1 MEKYMDSRELMEM
14 KEQLSIL
21 TKKLEKE
28 TIVNEKLMR
37 RATKEKI
44 SKMQRR
50 ALIKGIF
57 IGLCIPYVIG
67 VFHFIG
73 LSLWL
78 CGFTVLILLIA
89 LYCDY
94 RIHRNIHSDEAMYGN
109 LLDVRKKVLRIKQ
122 AYKDWLKFSIP
133 ILTLWL
139 ICFWYE
145 TFQLPDIPKESIFIG
160 SISGGIIGG
169 FIGFLQYKKMQ
180 RSADEI
186 LEQIEEMQA

>member
-1 MEKYMDSRELMEM
+1 MENYMDSRELMEM
-14 KEQLSIL
+14 KEQLAIL

-28 TIVNEKLMR
+28 TIVNDRLMR

-67 VFHFIG
+67 VCHLVG

-89 LYCDY
+89 LYYDY

-133 ILTLWL
+133 ILAIWL
-139 ICFWYE
+139 VCFWYE

-160 SISGGIIGG
+160 TISGGIIGG
-169 FIGFLQYKKMQ
+169 ILGTVQYKKMQ
-180 RSADEI
+180 RDADEI
-186 LEQIEEMQA
+186 LEQIEEMQ

>member
-1 MEKYMDSRELMEM
+1 MENYMDSRELMEM

-50 ALIKGIF
+50 ALIKGIGL
-57 IGLCIPYVIG
+57 GLCIPYVIG
-67 VFHFIG
+67 ICHLVG

-78 CGFTVLILLIA
+78 CGFTVLMLLIA
-89 LYCDY
+89 LYTDY
-94 RIHRNIHSDEAMYGN
+94 RIHRNFHSDEAMYGN

-133 ILTLWL
+133 ILIIWL
-139 ICFWYE
+139 IYFLYE
-145 TFQLPDIPKESIFIG
+145 SFQLPDIPKESIFIG
-160 SISGGIIGG
+160 SIFGGSIGG

-186 LEQIEEMQA
+186 LEQIEEMQW

>member
-21 TKKLEKE
+21 AKKLEKE
-28 TIVNEKLMR
+28 TIVNERLMR

-50 ALIKGIF
+50 ALIKGIGL
-57 IGLCIPYVIG
+57 GLCIPYVIG
-67 VFHFIG
+67 VCQLVG

-89 LYCDY
+89 LYTDY

-109 LLDVRKKVLRIKQ
+109 LLDVQKKVLRIKQ

-133 ILTLWL
+133 ILALWL
-139 ICFWYE
+139 LSFWYE

-186 LEQIEEMQA
+186 LEQIEEMQV

>member
-28 TIVNEKLMR
+28 TIVNERLMR

-50 ALIKGIF
+50 ALIKGVV
-57 IGLCIPYVIG
+57 IGLCIPYTIG
-67 VFHFIG
+67 VCHLVG

-78 CGFTVLILLIA
+78 CGFTVLMLVIA
-89 LYCDY
+89 LYTDY

-109 LLDVRKKVLRIKQ
+109 LLDVQKKVLRIKQ

-139 ICFWYE
+139 IYFWYE

>member
-1 MEKYMDSRELMEM
+1 MDNYMDSRELMEM

-28 TIVNEKLMR
+28 TIVNKRLMR

-50 ALIKGIF
+50 ALIKGVV
-57 IGLCIPYVIG
+57 IGLCIPYTIG
-67 VFHFIG
+67 VCHFFG

-89 LYCDY
+89 LYSDY

-109 LLDVRKKVLRIKQ
+109 LLEVRKKVLRIKQ

-133 ILTLWL
+133 ILALWL
-139 ICFWYE
+139 FSFWYE

-160 SISGGIIGG
+160 SIPGACIGG

>member
-1 MEKYMDSRELMEM
+1 MENYMDSRELMEM

-28 TIVNEKLMR
+28 TIVNDRLMR

-67 VFHFIG
+67 VFQFIG
-73 LSLWL
+73 LSFWL

-133 ILTLWL
+133 ILAIWL
-139 ICFWYE
+139 VCFWYE
-145 TFQLPDIPKESIFIG
+145 TFQLPDIPKESFYIG
-160 SISGGIIGG
+160 SILGGIIGG
-169 FIGFLQYKKMQ
+169 IIGTVQYKKMQ

-186 LEQIEEMQA
+186 LEQIEEMQ

>member
-1 MEKYMDSRELMEM
+1 MENYMDSRELMEM

-28 TIVNEKLMR
+28 TIVNDRLMR

-50 ALIKGIF
+50 ALIKGIV
-57 IGLCIPYVIG
+57 IGLCIPYTIG

-78 CGFTVLILLIA
+78 CGFTVLVLLIA
-89 LYCDY
+89 LYCDS

-133 ILTLWL
+133 ILAIWL
-139 ICFWYE
+139 VCFWYE
-145 TFQLPDIPKESIFIG
+145 TFQLPDIPKESFYIG
-160 SISGGIIGG
+160 SILGGIIGG
-169 FIGFLQYKKMQ
+169 IIGTVQYKKMQ

-186 LEQIEEMQA
+186 LEQIEEMQ

>member
-1 MEKYMDSRELMEM
+1 MENYMDSRELMEM

-28 TIVNEKLMR
+28 TIVNDRLMR

-67 VFHFIG
+67 VCHLVG

-89 LYCDY
+89 LYYDY

-133 ILTLWL
+133 ILAIWL
-139 ICFWYE
+139 VCFWYE
-145 TFQLPDIPKESIFIG
+145 SFQLPDIPKESILIG
-160 SISGGIIGG
+160 TISGGIIGG
-169 FIGFLQYKKMQ
+169 ILGTVQYKKMQ

-186 LEQIEEMQA
+186 LEQIEEMQ

>member
-1 MEKYMDSRELMEM
+1 MEKYMDSRELMEL

-28 TIVNEKLMR
+28 TIVNERLMR

-50 ALIKGIF
+50 ALIKGIV

-67 VFHFIG
+67 VCHLVG
-73 LSLWL
+73 LSLRL
-78 CGFTVLILLIA
+78 CGFTVLMLVIA
-89 LYCDY
+89 LYTDY
-94 RIHRNIHSDEAMYGN
+94 RIHRNFHSDEAMYGN
-109 LLDVRKKVLRIKQ
+109 LLDVRKKVLRIKH

-133 ILTLWL
+133 ILAIWL
-139 ICFWYE
+139 VCFWYE
-145 TFQLPDIPKESIFIG
+145 TFQLPDIPKESILIG
-160 SISGGIIGG
+160 TISGGIIGG

-186 LEQIEEMQA
+186 LEQIEEMQT

>member
-1 MEKYMDSRELMEM
+1 MENFMDSRELMEM

-50 ALIKGIF
+50 ALIKGIGL
-57 IGLCIPYVIG
+57 GLCIPYVIG
-67 VFHFIG
+67 VCHLVG

-78 CGFTVLILLIA
+78 CGFTVLMLLIA
-89 LYCDY
+89 LYTDY
-94 RIHRNIHSDEAMYGN
+94 RIHRNFHSDEAMYGN

-133 ILTLWL
+133 ILIIWL
-139 ICFWYE
+139 IYFLYE
-145 TFQLPDIPKESIFIG
+145 SFQLPDIPKESIFIG
-160 SISGGIIGG
+160 SIFGGSIGG

-186 LEQIEEMQA
+186 LEQIEEMQW

>member
-28 TIVNEKLMR
+28 TIVNDRLMR

-50 ALIKGIF
+50 SLIKGIF

-73 LSLWL
+73 LSFWL

-133 ILTLWL
+133 ILAIWL
-139 ICFWYE
+139 VWFWYE
-145 TFQLPDIPKESIFIG
+145 SFQLPDIPKESFYIG
-160 SISGGIIGG
+160 SILGGIIGG
-169 FIGFLQYKKMQ
+169 IIGTMQYKKMQ

-186 LEQIEEMQA
+186 LEQIEEMQ

>member
-1 MEKYMDSRELMEM
+1 MENYMDSRELMEM
-14 KEQLSIL
+14 KEQLAIL
-21 TKKLEKE
+21 IKKLEKE
-28 TIVNEKLMR
+28 TIVNDRLMR

-67 VFHFIG
+67 VCHLVG

-89 LYCDY
+89 LYYDY

-133 ILTLWL
+133 ILIIWL
-139 ICFWYE
+139 IYFLYE
-145 TFQLPDIPKESIFIG
+145 SFQLPDIPKESIFIG
-160 SISGGIIGG
+160 SIFGGSIGG

-180 RSADEI
+180 RDADEI
-186 LEQIEEMQA
+186 LEQIEEMQ

>member
-1 MEKYMDSRELMEM
+1 MEIYMDSRELMEM

-21 TKKLEKE
+21 TKRLEKE
-28 TIVNEKLMR
+28 TIVNDRLMR

-67 VFHFIG
+67 VCHLVG

-133 ILTLWL
+133 ILALWL
-139 ICFWYE
+139 VWFWYE
-145 TFQLPDIPKESIFIG
+145 TFQLPDIPKESILIG
-160 SISGGIIGG
+160 TIFGGIIGG
-169 FIGFLQYKKMQ
+169 ILGTVQYKKMQ

-186 LEQIEEMQA
+186 LEQIEEMQ

>member
-28 TIVNEKLMR
+28 TIVNDRLMR

-50 ALIKGIF
+50 ALIKGIV
-57 IGLCIPYVIG
+57 IGLCIPYTIG

-78 CGFTVLILLIA
+78 CGFTVLVLLIA
-89 LYCDY
+89 LYTDY

-133 ILTLWL
+133 ILIIWL
-139 ICFWYE
+139 IYFLYE
-145 TFQLPDIPKESIFIG
+145 SFQLPDIPKESIFIG
-160 SISGGIIGG
+160 SIFGGSIGG

-180 RSADEI
+180 RDADEI
-186 LEQIEEMQA
+186 LEQIEEMQ

>member
-28 TIVNEKLMR
+28 TIVTERLMR

-50 ALIKGIF
+50 ALIKGIGL
-57 IGLCIPYVIG
+57 GLCIPYVIG
-67 VFHFIG
+67 VCPLVG
-73 LSLWL
+73 LSLWI

-89 LYCDY
+89 LYTDY

-109 LLDVRKKVLRIKQ
+109 LLDVRKKVLRIKH

-133 ILTLWL
+133 IFTLWL
-139 ICFWYE
+139 VCFWYE

-160 SISGGIIGG
+160 SIFGGSIGG

-186 LEQIEEMQA
+186 LEQIEEMQW

>member
-1 MEKYMDSRELMEM
+1 MENYMDSRELMEM
-14 KEQLSIL
+14 KEQLAIL
-21 TKKLEKE
+21 IKKLEKE
-28 TIVNEKLMR
+28 TIVNDRLMR

-50 ALIKGIF
+50 ALIKGIGL
-57 IGLCIPYVIG
+57 GLCIPYVIG
-67 VFHFIG
+67 VCHLVG

-89 LYCDY
+89 LYYDY

-133 ILTLWL
+133 ILIIWL
-139 ICFWYE
+139 IYFLYE
-145 TFQLPDIPKESIFIG
+145 SFQLPDIPKESIFIG
-160 SISGGIIGG
+160 SIFGGSIGG

-180 RSADEI
+180 RDADEI
-186 LEQIEEMQA
+186 LEQIEEMQ

>member
-28 TIVNEKLMR
+28 TIVNERLMR

-50 ALIKGIF
+50 AHIKGVV
-57 IGLCIPYVIG
+57 IGLCIPYTIG
-67 VFHFIG
+67 VFNFIG

-78 CGFTVLILLIA
+78 CGFTVLILLIS
-89 LYCDY
+89 LYYDY

-109 LLDVRKKVLRIKQ
+109 LLEVRKKVLRIKQ
-122 AYKDWLKFSIP
+122 AYQDWLKFSIP
-133 ILTLWL
+133 ILALWL
-139 ICFWYE
+139 LSFWYE

-160 SISGGIIGG
+160 TIFGACIGG
-169 FIGFLQYKKMQ
+169 LTGFLQYKKMQ

-186 LEQIEEMQA
+186 LEQIEEMQV

>member
-1 MEKYMDSRELMEM
+1 MENYMDSRELMEM

-28 TIVNEKLMR
+28 TIVNGRLMR

-57 IGLCIPYVIG
+57 IGLCVPYTIG

-94 RIHRNIHSDEAMYGN
+94 RIHRNIRSDEAMYGN

-133 ILTLWL
+133 ILAIWL
-139 ICFWYE
+139 VWFWYE
-145 TFQLPDIPKESIFIG
+145 SFQLPDIPKESIFIG
-160 SISGGIIGG
+160 TISGGIIGG
-169 FIGFLQYKKMQ
+169 IIGTMQYKKMQ

-186 LEQIEEMQA
+186 LEQIEEMQ

>member
-1 MEKYMDSRELMEM
+1 
-14 KEQLSIL
+14 
-21 TKKLEKE
+21 
-28 TIVNEKLMR
+28 
-37 RATKEKI
+37 
-44 SKMQRR
+44 
-50 ALIKGIF
+50 
-57 IGLCIPYVIG
+57 
-67 VFHFIG
+67 
-73 LSLWL
+73 
-78 CGFTVLILLIA
+78 
-89 LYCDY
+89 
-94 RIHRNIHSDEAMYGN
+94 MYGN

-145 TFQLPDIPKESIFIG
+145 TFQLPDIPMESIFIG

>member
-1 MEKYMDSRELMEM
+1 MENYMDSRELMEM

-21 TKKLEKE
+21 TQKLEKE
-28 TIVNEKLMR
+28 TIVNDRLMR

-44 SKMQRR
+44 SKMQLR

-57 IGLCIPYVIG
+57 IGLCIPYNIVLC
-67 VFHFIG
+67 HFFG

-109 LLDVRKKVLRIKQ
+109 LLDVRKKILRIKQ

-133 ILTLWL
+133 ILAIWL
-139 ICFWYE
+139 VCFWYE
-145 TFQLPDIPKESIFIG
+145 TFQLPDIPKESFYIG
-160 SISGGIIGG
+160 SILGGIIGG
-169 FIGFLQYKKMQ
+169 IIGTVQYKKMQ

-186 LEQIEEMQA
+186 LEQIEEMQ

>member
-1 MEKYMDSRELMEM
+1 MDNYMDSRELMEM

-50 ALIKGIF
+50 ALIKGIGL
-57 IGLCIPYVIG
+57 GLCIPYVIG
-67 VFHFIG
+67 ICHLVG

-78 CGFTVLILLIA
+78 CGFTVLMLLIA
-89 LYCDY
+89 LYTDY
-94 RIHRNIHSDEAMYGN
+94 RIHRNFHSDEAMYGN

-133 ILTLWL
+133 ILIIWL
-139 ICFWYE
+139 IYFLYE
-145 TFQLPDIPKESIFIG
+145 SFQLPDIPKESIFIG
-160 SISGGIIGG
+160 SIFGGSIGG

-186 LEQIEEMQA
+186 LEQIEEMQW

>member
-1 MEKYMDSRELMEM
+1 MENYMDSRELMEM

-28 TIVNEKLMR
+28 TIVNERLMR

-57 IGLCIPYVIG
+57 IGLCIPYTIG

-94 RIHRNIHSDEAMYGN
+94 RIHRNFRSDEAMYGN

-133 ILTLWL
+133 ILAIWL
-139 ICFWYE
+139 VWFWYE
-145 TFQLPDIPKESIFIG
+145 SFQLPDIPKESFYIG
-160 SISGGIIGG
+160 SILGGIIGG
-169 FIGFLQYKKMQ
+169 IIGTMQYKKMQ

-186 LEQIEEMQA
+186 LEQIEEMQ

>member
-1 MEKYMDSRELMEM
+1 MENYMDSRELMEM

-67 VFHFIG
+67 VSHFIG
-73 LSLWL
+73 LSFWL

-133 ILTLWL
+133 ILAIWL
-139 ICFWYE
+139 VCFWYE
-145 TFQLPDIPKESIFIG
+145 TFQLPDIPKESFYIG
-160 SISGGIIGG
+160 SILGGIIGG
-169 FIGFLQYKKMQ
+169 IIGTMQYKKMQ

-186 LEQIEEMQA
+186 LEQIEEMQ

>member
-1 MEKYMDSRELMEM
+1 MDNYMDSRELMEM

-57 IGLCIPYVIG
+57 IGLCIPYTIG
-67 VFHFIG
+67 VFQFIG
-73 LSLWL
+73 LSFWL

-133 ILTLWL
+133 ILAIWL
-139 ICFWYE
+139 VWFWYE
-145 TFQLPDIPKESIFIG
+145 SFQLPDIPKESILIG
-160 SISGGIIGG
+160 TISGGIIGG
-169 FIGFLQYKKMQ
+169 ILGTVQYKKMQ

-186 LEQIEEMQA
+186 LEQIEEMQ

>member
-21 TKKLEKE
+21 TQKLEKE

-50 ALIKGIF
+50 ALIKGVV
-57 IGLCIPYVIG
+57 IGLCIPYTIG
-67 VFHFIG
+67 VCHFFG

-89 LYCDY
+89 LYTDY

-133 ILTLWL
+133 ILALWL
-139 ICFWYE
+139 LSFWYE
-145 TFQLPDIPKESIFIG
+145 TYQLPDIPKESIFIG
-160 SISGGIIGG
+160 SIFGGSIGG

-186 LEQIEEMQA
+186 LEQIEEIQV

>member
-1 MEKYMDSRELMEM
+1 MENYMDSRELMEM
-14 KEQLSIL
+14 KEQLAIL

-28 TIVNEKLMR
+28 TIVNDRLMR

-67 VFHFIG
+67 VCHLVG

-89 LYCDY
+89 LYYDY

-133 ILTLWL
+133 ILILWL
-139 ICFWYE
+139 VWFWYE
-145 TFQLPDIPKESIFIG
+145 SFQLPDIPKESILIG
-160 SISGGIIGG
+160 TISGGIIGG
-169 FIGFLQYKKMQ
+169 ILGTVQYKKMQ

-186 LEQIEEMQA
+186 LEQIEEMQ

>member
-1 MEKYMDSRELMEM
+1 MDNYMDSRELMEM

-50 ALIKGIF
+50 ALIKGIGL
-57 IGLCIPYVIG
+57 GLCIPYLIG
-67 VFHFIG
+67 VCHLVG

-78 CGFTVLILLIA
+78 CGFTVLMLLIA
-89 LYCDY
+89 LYTDY
-94 RIHRNIHSDEAMYGN
+94 RIHRNFHSDEAMYGN

-122 AYKDWLKFSIP
+122 AYKDWLKFSVP
-133 ILTLWL
+133 ILIIWL
-139 ICFWYE
+139 IYFLYE
-145 TFQLPDIPKESIFIG
+145 SFQLPDIPKESIFIG
-160 SISGGIIGG
+160 SIFGGSIGG

-186 LEQIEEMQA
+186 LEQIEEMQW

>member
-1 MEKYMDSRELMEM
+1 MENYMDSRELMEM

-28 TIVNEKLMR
+28 TIVNDRLMR

-67 VFHFIG
+67 VFQFIG
-73 LSLWL
+73 LSFWL

-133 ILTLWL
+133 ILVIWL
-139 ICFWYE
+139 VWFWYE
-145 TFQLPDIPKESIFIG
+145 TFQLPDIPKESFYIG
-160 SISGGIIGG
+160 SILGGIIGG
-169 FIGFLQYKKMQ
+169 IIGTMQYKKMQ

-186 LEQIEEMQA
+186 LEQIEEMQ

>member
-1 MEKYMDSRELMEM
+1 MENYMDSRELMEM

-21 TKKLEKE
+21 TQKLEKE
-28 TIVNEKLMR
+28 TIVNDRLMR

-50 ALIKGIF
+50 ALIKGIV
-57 IGLCIPYVIG
+57 IGLCIPYTIG

-78 CGFTVLILLIA
+78 CGFTVLVLLIA
-89 LYCDY
+89 LYYDY

-133 ILTLWL
+133 ILAIWL
-139 ICFWYE
+139 VWFWYE

-160 SISGGIIGG
+160 TIFGTCIGG
-169 FIGFLQYKKMQ
+169 LTGFLQYKKMQ
-180 RSADEI
+180 RGADEI
-186 LEQIEEMQA
+186 LEQIEEMQ